1 MLESDGV
8 SGGGRVAP
16 APAIIPT
23 NKIHHCLYCSYS
35 SPKKFNLDNHMRI
48 HTGEKPFSCPHCQ
61 YCASTKETLK
71 RHILVHTGEKPYA
84 CKYCPYRCTQWGS
97 LKSHVLAHHSH
108 SKRNPSWNYLC
119 DTYSFNVEELFFTW
133 LHYCLV
139 SVKHILFF
147 NRLYTEWHF
156 ILSLIVIHWKTAPFV
171 FLCLAIDFMTTTSVY
186 GEGLQGCAYCSVY
199 SSINS
204 LYMLHRVKSDL

>member
-23 NKIHHCLYCSYS
+23 NKMHHCLYCSYS

-119 DTYSFNVEELFFTW
+119 DTSSFNVEEPFLTW
-133 LHYCLV
+133 LHYTFV
-139 SVKHILFF
+139 SLKVYIFLQ
-147 NRLYTEWHF
+147 YTEWHF
-156 ILSLIVIHWKTAPFV
+156 NRRHIVIE
-171 FLCLAIDFMTTTSVY
+171 L
-186 GEGLQGCAYCSVY
+186 
-199 SSINS
+199 
-204 LYMLHRVKSDL
+204 